1 LEKLTESS
9 ARDGLNVNVISETE
23 WQVQIQGAVGTLYE
37 NEDFVIRIRFSAEY
51 PIESPEVVF
60 LVPAPIHPHIYTNGH
75 ICLNILGEDWSPAL
89 TVQSICLSLLSM
101 LSSATEKVSPPDN
114 SSYVRSKGVGSTPKN
129 TRFVYHD
136 DAV

>member
-114 SSYVRSKGVGSTPKN
+114 SSS
-129 TRFVYHD
+129 
-136 DAV
+136 